1 MKRIVKL
8 GQLGAYMMLGIGS
21 IASAQSTGPAAA
33 PPATSAPPTDAPP
46 AVAALGP
53 SLEASLTAARA
64 AIESCR
70 HIDQNVAVSVVDS
83 AGITKVTLAADGATP
98 RGVQSS
104 GTKAR
109 TALAFQQPTS
119 DLAEKSK
126 SDASLAEKLAAD
138 PNYNSRAGGVLI
150 KRNGQI
156 IGAVGVGGA
165 KGSEKDEGCAK
176 VALALI
182 K

>member
-1 MKRIVKL
+1 MNRMNNL
-8 GQLGAYMMLGIGS
+8 GHLGVCMMLGIGS
-21 IASAQSTGPAAA
+21 IASAQSTGPA
-33 PPATSAPPTDAPP
+33 SGAPPTDAPP
-46 AVAALGP
+46 AVAAPGP
-53 SLEASLTAARA
+53 SLETSLTAARA

-70 HIDQNVAVSVVDS
+70 KIDQSVAISVVDS
-83 AGITKVTLAADGATP
+83 AGIIKVTLAADGATP

-104 GTKAR
+104 GNKAR
-109 TALAFQQPTS
+109 TALAFQLATS
-119 DLAEKSK
+119 ELAEKSK
-126 SDASLAEKLAAD
+126 GDAALAEKLSAD

-150 KRNGQI
+150 QKNGRI